1 MAVAREP
8 KIPNRILKR
17 TLAVLLILFLI
28 AASVFLALGSSSGIA
43 ARPGVFGTRANLFSD
58 INLTAQLVLLVGLSV
73 GAVFARRGNISTH
86 QYNQTTWVLINI
98 VLTIFIM
105 VISFSENI
113 LPGIPANLRQAH
125 AAIST
130 VHASLGLVT
139 ILCGVYLLLRMNKLI
154 PKKYRIRWW
163 QNLMRV
169 TLGLY
174 WLVGLLGVVTYY
186 IWYIR

>member
-1 MAVAREP
+1 MAVDRGSHG
-8 KIPNRILKR
+8 PNRALKI
-17 TLAVLLILFLI
+17 TLAVLLVLFLI
-28 AASVFLALGSSSGIA
+28 AASILLALGRSSGIA
-43 ARPGVFGTRANLFSD
+43 AGPGLFGTRANLFSD
-58 INLTAQLVLLVGLSV
+58 INLITQLVLLVGLTV

-105 VISFSENI
+105 IMSFSENI
-113 LPGIPANLRQAH
+113 LPGIPANLSEAH

-130 VHASLGLVT
+130 IHAGLGTLT
-139 ILCGVYLLLRMNKLI
+139 ILCGVYLLLRMNQLI
-154 PKKYRIRWW
+154 PKKYRIKWW
-163 QNLMRV
+163 KNLMRL

-174 WLVGLLGVVTYY
+174 WLVGLLGIATYY

>member
-1 MAVAREP
+1 MAVDRES
-8 KIPNRILKR
+8 KIPNQILIR
-17 TLAVLLILFLI
+17 TLGGLLILLLI
-28 AASVFLALGSSSGIA
+28 AASIFLILGNSSGLA
-43 ARPGVFGTRANLFSD
+43 AGPGLFGTRANLFSD
-58 INLTAQLVLLVGLSV
+58 LNLTAQLVLILGLSV
-73 GAVFARRGNISTH
+73 GAVFAHRGKISIH
-86 QYNQTTWVLINI
+86 QYNQTTWVMVNI

-105 VISFSENI
+105 IMSFSKNI
-113 LPGIPANLRQAH
+113 LPGIPANLLQAH

-139 ILCGVYLLLRMNKLI
+139 ILCGVYLLLRMNQLI

-163 QNLMRV
+163 KNLMRM

-174 WLVGLLGVVTYY
+174 WLVGLLGVFTYY